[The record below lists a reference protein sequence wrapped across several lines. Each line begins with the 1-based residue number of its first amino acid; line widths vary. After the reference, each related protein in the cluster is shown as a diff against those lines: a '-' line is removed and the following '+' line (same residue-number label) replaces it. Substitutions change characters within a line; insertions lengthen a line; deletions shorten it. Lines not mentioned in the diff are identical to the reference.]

1 MLCLREHQVLCWR
14 LRNKMHPLPPL
25 SHEGLSPSF
34 AQSAGDTAKKAATSR
49 RKRYLSGSSA
59 HSDFIAPSS
68 PIYPPSRHGAASGAG
83 AGPGPPRWAPSLQP
97 KGKEEP
103 QLQTL
108 PRPHRRRRGAQQ
120 GVPTG
125 RTTAAPV
132 GGALAGPAWVP
143 VFKGFRLVNI
153 SPGRRTLAHFR
164 DWETERQS

>member
-83 AGPGPPRWAPSLQP
+83 AGPGSTPLGPFPAAQGEGGTPAADPPPASQ
-97 KGKEEP
+97 EEAWSP
-103 QLQTL
+103 A
-108 PRPHRRRRGAQQ
+108 RGAHRKDHSSSC
-120 GVPTG
+120 GWSTCRASLGSSV
-125 RTTAAPV
+125 
-132 GGALAGPAWVP
+132 
-143 VFKGFRLVNI
+143 
-153 SPGRRTLAHFR
+153 
-164 DWETERQS
+164 